1 MDQIESTV
9 FYVTHLNSN
18 KHTGRIFGFV
28 KYPVSIPFVTML
40 TISFL
45 FASIEILLPTFLI
58 SFAPCLIICMEL
70 YRVTLLRNAM
80 IDRCLLD
87 DRILQNDLIVNGV
100 DPNFPLDPPYVDDL
114 DRKSIFEEALMELK
128 RSHSFFWKKWT
139 GKKILFITLIAL
151 LYVIFY
157 FALSLI

>member
-1 MDQIESTV
+1 MNQIESTV
-9 FYVTHLNSN
+9 FYVTHINSN
-18 KHTGRIFGFV
+18 KHTGRLFGFV
-28 KYPVSIPFVTML
+28 KYPMSIPFVTML

-45 FASIEILLPTFLI
+45 FASFEILFSTFFF
-58 SFAPCLIICMEL
+58 SFAPCLIICLEL

-80 IDRCLLD
+80 IDRCLLY

-100 DPNFPLDPPYVDDL
+100 DPNFPYDPPYIDDS

-139 GKKILFITLIAL
+139 GKKILLITLIAL

-157 FALSLI
+157 FAISFI

>member
-1 MDQIESTV
+1 MDQIESTAY
-9 FYVTHLNSN
+9 YVTHINSN
-18 KHTGRIFGFV
+18 KHTGRIFGCV
-28 KYPVSIPFVTML
+28 KYPMSSPFVSML

-45 FASIEILLPTFLI
+45 FASLETLFPTFFF
-58 SFAPCLIICMEL
+58 SFAPCLIICLEL
-70 YRVTLLRNAM
+70 YRVTLLRNDM

-87 DRILQNDLIVNGV
+87 DRILQNDLLVNGV
-100 DPNFPLDPPYVDDL
+100 DPNFPFDPPYVDDL

-139 GKKILFITLIAL
+139 GKKFLFITLIAL

-157 FALSLI
+157 FVLSLI

>member
-9 FYVTHLNSN
+9 FYVTHINSN
-18 KHTGRIFGFV
+18 KHTGRLFGCV
-28 KYPVSIPFVTML
+28 KYPMSIPFVTML

-45 FASIEILLPTFLI
+45 FASLEALIPTFFF
-58 SFAPCLIICMEL
+58 SFAPCVIICLEL

-87 DRILQNDLIVNGV
+87 DRIIQNDLIVNGV
-100 DPNFPLDPPYVDDL
+100 DPNFPFDPPYVDDL
-114 DRKSIFEEALMELK
+114 DRKSIFVEALMELK

-139 GKKILFITLIAL
+139 GKKMLLITLIAL

-157 FALSLI
+157 IVLSLI